1 MDIFEGR
8 IEAAILPSSDTFGM
22 AFVAVWATDRQA
34 VEDLLF
40 AVTESQKNRKMEM
53 SGFEIT
59 MPCGYSQRFTNNCDI
74 PFEDVPCGCGRQD
87 HILLTYKKEL

>member
-8 IEAAILPSSDTFGM
+8 IEAVPLPSRDTSG
-22 AFVAVWATDRQA
+22 FVAVRAIDRQA
-34 VEDLLF
+34 VADLLF

-74 PFEDVPCGCGRQD
+74 PLGDVLCGCGRQD